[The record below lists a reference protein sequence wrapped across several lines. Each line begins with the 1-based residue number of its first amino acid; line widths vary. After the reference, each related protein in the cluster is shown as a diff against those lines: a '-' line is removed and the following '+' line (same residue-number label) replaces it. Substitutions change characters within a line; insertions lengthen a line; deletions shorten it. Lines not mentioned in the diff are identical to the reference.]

1 MQIYFVKEDFYRYK
15 IGWMPDDLKK
25 EIGHFNILRSIKR
38 LSKRRQPFYNFYLQ
52 NTNFDSLSEQISQK
66 PRFVKL
72 YLCHSSIRHQDSGHY
87 QVFRYGL

>member
-1 MQIYFVKEDFYRYK
+1 MAK
-15 IGWMPDDLKK
+15 IRVISFKSLKK
-25 EIGHFNILRSIKR
+25 GCLKKTAFLWFLFADNKL
-38 LSKRRQPFYNFYLQ
+38 
-52 NTNFDSLSEQISQK
+52 DSLSEQISQK